1 MPVIKSAKKQML
13 KSFKRR
19 IMRQPI
25 KTELK
30 TLMKKELKLI
40 KDGKKD
46 EAVKF
51 LSEVYSEI
59 DMACK
64 KHIIHSNN
72 ADRKKSRLAQ
82 ALNSIQAAKEVKEV
96 KEAKKEEKK

>member
-1 MPVIKSAKKQML
+1 MPVIKSAKKQMR
-13 KSFKRR
+13 KSLKRR
-19 IMRQPI
+19 IARQPL

-30 TLMKKELKLI
+30 TLIKKELKLI
-40 KDGKKD
+40 KEGKKD

-51 LSEVYSEI
+51 LSEVYSII

-72 ADRKKSRLAQ
+72 AARKKSRLAN
-82 ALNSIQAAKEVKEV
+82 ALNSIQLQEG
-96 KEAKKEEKK
+96 KKATTEEKTDKK